1 MHEKAHNKWLN
12 KTASVLSGKTAVQM
26 GRDQSANLPRP
37 DLQVMRTRSKT
48 YPKRAPQTAGESG
61 LTYLT
66 LIQLRL
72 PACLPAHC
80 SSVLQLFF
88 EFQLRTSQLNKGFP
102 TNKECLGTSLFDPEL
117 IASNFKPYWHH
128 CGHIIVLNIKHHE
141 SIIILYF
148 SCKDSAACLIVCLT
162 FSILSDDFCVFHSL
176 WWHLGTHWFYMK
188 YVQLDRRV

>member
-1 MHEKAHNKWLN
+1 MHDEKAHNKWLN

-102 TNKECLGTSLFDPEL
+102 TNKKCLGTSLFDPEL

-128 CGHIIVLNIKHHE
+128 CGHIIVFWTL
-141 SIIILYF
+141 SIMSPSSSYIFPVKILLLAWLYVWLF
-148 SCKDSAACLIVCLT
+148 LSFPMTFVCFTACDDILVLTDST
-162 FSILSDDFCVFHSL
+162 WSMYS
-176 WWHLGTHWFYMK
+176 
-188 YVQLDRRV
+188 